1 MTTLT
6 QASAQ
11 WASRPADERFVSLT
25 ALHEHALTI
34 RRQSASKVV
43 SSRALEC
50 RPAGDN
56 PRGGIEVFGANGVGY
71 APTHHAFAQLA
82 ARANAPAAYLRTLP
96 APIACDALNY
106 GYKFGRQAEDVG
118 VLIQRAPIP
127 NTLANAHVSTNDMA
141 DSLVYTY
148 AARTLPP
155 GMRPG
160 LMGDAQ
166 DADVSA
172 MLRQPIAD
180 AKATPAAPVGSVNTM
195 RAVTGPRYGRVWNHE
210 ITRQLTDRFGDGVS
224 GDWRVPGEFGKSVD
238 VTREN
243 TTLYAS
249 DRDMFV
255 FLADE
260 VNRVKIT
267 DRRNGESGSLA
278 RGFFVWNSEVGDK
291 SLGVA
296 MFLFDY
302 ACRNR
307 IVWGARGFKE
317 IKLRHT
323 VSAPDRWL
331 EEVAPVLNAY
341 HDMAADPI
349 ETALKAA
356 QAKRIDDLDAFL
368 ASRNMAANMAAKM
381 SAAHMLE
388 EGRPIETL
396 WDATTA
402 LTAHAKTVA
411 YQDERVALERM
422 AGSFIDLA
430 Q

>member
-11 WASRPADERFVSLT
+11 WASRPADQRFTSLT
-25 ALHEHALTI
+25 ALHDHALAI

-50 RPAGDN
+50 RPALDN

-118 VLIQRAPIP
+118 VLIQRAP
-127 NTLANAHVSTNDMA
+127 LANAHVSTDAMA
-141 DSLVYTY
+141 APT
-148 AARTLPP
+148 
-155 GMRPG
+155 RPG

-224 GDWRVPGEFGKSVD
+224 GDWRVPGEFGKAVD

-260 VNRVKIT
+260 VNRVRIA
-267 DRRNGESGSLA
+267 DRRNGEAGSLA

-302 ACRNR
+302 ACKNR

-349 ETALKAA
+349 ENALRAA

-368 ASRNMAANMAAKM
+368 ASRNMAANMASKM